1 MIYNYMIYNILFV
14 ISKCIKP
21 FFKDKLLDT
30 FSITEDILICNFIF
44 FIITLLY
51 YKYNNTNLQNIF
63 CKINNDN
70 FINFIIYLLFTAFE
84 IYLNNLILMNKNI
97 IENKI
102 LQKSLYIIMMPLFG
116 YFLFNKQI
124 KINTIIG
131 SIIIL
136 FGIIIIN

>member
-1 MIYNYMIYNILFV
+1 MLYNILFV

-30 FSITEDILICNFIF
+30 FTITEDIIMSNFIF
-44 FIITLLY
+44 FFSTILY
-51 YKYNNTNLQNIF
+51 HKYNNNNLQDIID
-63 CKINNDN
+63 KINNDN
-70 FINFIIYLLFTAFE
+70 FVNIIIYLLFTAFE

>member
-1 MIYNYMIYNILFV
+1 MLYNILFV

-30 FSITEDILICNFIF
+30 FTITEDVILCNFIF
-44 FIITLLY
+44 FFSTILY
-51 YKYNNTNLQNIF
+51 HKYNNNNLQDIID
-63 CKINNDN
+63 KINNDN
-70 FINFIIYLLFTAFE
+70 FVNIIIYLLFTAFE
-84 IYLNNLILMNKNI
+84 IYLNNLILMNKKI

>member
-1 MIYNYMIYNILFV
+1 MLYNILFV

-21 FFKDKLLDT
+21 FFKDKLLDVFT
-30 FSITEDILICNFIF
+30 ITEDIIMSNFIF
-44 FIITLLY
+44 FFSTILY
-51 YKYNNTNLQNIF
+51 HKYNNNNLQDIID
-63 CKINNDN
+63 KINNDN
-70 FINFIIYLLFTAFE
+70 FVNIIIYLLFTAFE

-131 SIIIL
+131 SIVIL
-136 FGIIIIN
+136 VGIIIIN

>member
-1 MIYNYMIYNILFV
+1 MLYNILFV

-21 FFKDKLLDT
+21 FFKDKLLDIFT
-30 FSITEDILICNFIF
+30 ITEDIIMSNFIF
-44 FIITLLY
+44 FFSTILY
-51 YKYNNTNLQNIF
+51 HKYNNNNLQDIID
-63 CKINNDN
+63 KINNDN
-70 FINFIIYLLFTAFE
+70 FVNIIIYLLFTDFE

>member
-1 MIYNYMIYNILFV
+1 MIYNILFV

-30 FSITEDILICNFIF
+30 FSVTEDILICNFIF

-63 CKINNDN
+63 CKINNNN

-84 IYLNNLILMNKNI
+84 IYLNNLILMNNNI
-97 IENKI
+97 VENKI

-136 FGIIIIN
+136 LGIIIIN

>member
-1 MIYNYMIYNILFV
+1 MIYNILFV

-30 FSITEDILICNFIF
+30 FTITEDVILCNFIF
-44 FIITLLY
+44 FFSTILY
-51 YKYNNTNLQNIF
+51 HKYNNNNLQDIIY
-63 CKINNDN
+63 KINNNN
-70 FINFIIYLLFTAFE
+70 FVNIIIYLLFTAFE
-84 IYLNNLILMNKNI
+84 IYLNNLILMNKKI

>member
-1 MIYNYMIYNILFV
+1 MIYNILFV

>member
-1 MIYNYMIYNILFV
+1 MLYNILFV

-30 FSITEDILICNFIF
+30 FTITEDIIMSNFIF
-44 FIITLLY
+44 FFSTILY
-51 YKYNNTNLQNIF
+51 HKYNNNNLQDIID
-63 CKINNDN
+63 KINNDN
-70 FINFIIYLLFTAFE
+70 FVNIIIYLLFTAFE

-131 SIIIL
+131 SIVIL
-136 FGIIIIN
+136 VGIIIIN

>member
-1 MIYNYMIYNILFV
+1 MLYNILFV

-21 FFKDKLLDT
+21 FFKDKLLDIFT
-30 FSITEDILICNFIF
+30 ITEDIIMSNFIF
-44 FIITLLY
+44 FFSTILY
-51 YKYNNTNLQNIF
+51 HKYNNNNLQDIID
-63 CKINNDN
+63 KINNDN
-70 FINFIIYLLFTAFE
+70 FVNIIIYLLFTAFE

-131 SIIIL
+131 SIVIL
-136 FGIIIIN
+136 VGIIIIN